1 VRSAGSGN
9 MVNRARQILKER
21 LQGSRIVGIE
31 GRGALG
37 AEFVR
42 RLFEAFAIA
51 SGEDDAGAL
60 GAGTPSGFKAYARA
74 AAKGI
79 VEAVALMTPPIET
92 ISSPV
97 RRSRLFLNLARH
109 RPHPDLLLRRIRRSI
124 IREILANAPTV
135 GSKSI
140 DKWCVGRELCQSVSR
155 GVWCQSVPPSLSAN

>member
-1 VRSAGSGN
+1 MGSAGSDHN

-37 AEFVR
+37 ADFAR

-74 AAKGI
+74 GTRRAIHDQNLTGRKPAA
-79 VEAVALMTPPIET
+79 AA
-92 ISSPV
+92 
-97 RRSRLFLNLARH
+97 RRTE
-109 RPHPDLLLRRIRRSI
+109 RSQ
-124 IREILANAPTV
+124 
-135 GSKSI
+135 G
-140 DKWCVGRELCQSVSR
+140 
-155 GVWCQSVPPSLSAN
+155 